1 VCRDRLSQ
9 AIQLQTRLVLSRR
22 SEVCEVVSGAARH
35 TPVAPNETQT
45 RTFYHW
51 YFYVQSTCSFNC
63 DVLYPV
69 VVSAVGSSSG
79 ATAPPVGAV
88 RGSELVT
95 SQLGSSRRSHPD
107 YRCSSAGCFLGDC
120 RCTRNKHRPSAV
132 AGSGQHS
139 SGASLRPSLPIQHRQ
154 KRLLRQLHVP
164 KLQHP
169 GPKARASNKNQCGGK
184 DGDSRPGAAATHS
197 L

>member
-1 VCRDRLSQ
+1 MVCQVLRD
-9 AIQLQTRLVLSRR
+9 TRPLHRMKPKHER
-22 SEVCEVVSGAARH
+22 STTG
-35 TPVAPNETQT
+35 N
-45 RTFYHW
+45 
-51 YFYVQSTCSFNC
+51 FYVQSTCSFNC

-69 VVSAVGSSSG
+69 VVSAVGSSPG

-107 YRCSSAGCFLGDC
+107 YRCSSAGCFLGDLPLYPQQASSD
-120 RCTRNKHRPSAV
+120 TPGAV